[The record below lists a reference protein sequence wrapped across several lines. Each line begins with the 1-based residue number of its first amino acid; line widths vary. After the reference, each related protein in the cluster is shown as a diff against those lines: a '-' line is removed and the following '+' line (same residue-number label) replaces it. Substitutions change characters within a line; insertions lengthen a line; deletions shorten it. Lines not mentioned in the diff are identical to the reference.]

1 MVKKNKN
8 NNKKLLWIIG
18 IIGLA
23 VVVMCLM
30 SVGKN
35 RHSDSK
41 NAAEDVMKIAA
52 DVHKIYANKASYWQL
67 STKSFFGNDI
77 LTKYRYKNNQ
87 LINALGKPILIGK
100 GENGDV
106 IMPGEK
112 SFDVV
117 YTDLSAEECVS
128 VAAYRFEQPENLGLL
143 QITIVNG
150 EKSQTFEW
158 GAEDHMLPISRVESK
173 SFCPSKAKAIWTF
186 E

>member
-1 MVKKNKN
+1 MDKNKKN

-18 IIGLA
+18 IISLALIVIGLMFA
-23 VVVMCLM
+23 Y
-30 SVGKN
+30 KN
-35 RHSDSK
+35 KSTNK
-41 NAAEDVMKIAA
+41 QNAAEDVAKIAD
-52 DVHKIYANKASYWQL
+52 DVHKMYANKASYWQL

-77 LTKYRYKNNQ
+77 LTKYRYKGNQ
-87 LINALGKPILIGK
+87 LINTLGKPILIGR

-106 IMPGEK
+106 IMPGDK

-117 YTDLSAEECVS
+117 YTDLTAEECVS

-143 QITIVNG
+143 QITIMNG

-158 GAEDHMLPISRVESK
+158 GAENHKLPISRVEAK
-173 SFCPSKAKAIWTF
+173 SFCSSNTKVVWTF

>member
-1 MVKKNKN
+1 MVKKKKN
-8 NNKKLLWIIG
+8 NNKKLSLIIG
-18 IIGLA
+18 IIGLVLVVAYLMFA
-23 VVVMCLM
+23 V
-30 SVGKN
+30 KN
-35 RHSDSK
+35 KQLRHETTGD
-41 NAAEDVMKIAA
+41 DVAKIVI

-158 GAEDHMLPISRVESK
+158 GAEDHMLPISRVEAK
-173 SFCPSKAKAIWTF
+173 SFCSSKAKVIWTF

>member
-52 DVHKIYANKASYWQL
+52 DVHKIYVNKASYWQL
-67 STKSFFGNDI
+67 SAKSFFGNDI

-158 GAEDHMLPISRVESK
+158 GAEDHMLPISRVEAK
-173 SFCPSKAKAIWTF
+173 NFCSSKAKVIWTF